1 MRRRRIEVTGR
12 SAFRVLSMPDEA
24 FYRRIGIARRLT
36 GREEGNV
43 LVVVALSMAAILG
56 FLAFAL
62 DVGNALVVKR
72 QLQTAADAAAIA
84 GALEI
89 QQCAAPA
96 CSAMQTAAAKSMEE
110 NGLANPTVLTSCASS
125 AGTSLALTVN
135 NGPCALGASDPNF
148 GNTSYV
154 EAVVTK
160 QQPLIFARIMGVKTL
175 TLSARSEAGFGPPSA
190 CVIGLDPAAPQTILS
205 NGNSDL
211 EANCA
216 IADDSESGTA
226 LMVNGHAT
234 LISTGNNKGISVVGG
249 DLINGNPTVSPT
261 PTTDASSVPDPF
273 SQLPAPASSSC
284 NYSNYSVNGRA
295 TTTLYPGT
303 YCGLNI
309 NGGANVTLS
318 PGIYVMNGNTV
329 INGGSTLSGSGVMLY
344 IASGQWIM
352 NGGSHVDLVAQTT
365 GTYAGILFF
374 QSRTDNSQFIVNGDA
389 TSAWQG
395 ALYVPDGQLLLNG
408 GSNVAAY
415 TFVVADTILV
425 NGNDTFTIG
434 SDYSSLPGGP
444 PGHGRVKL
452 KE

>member
-1 MRRRRIEVTGR
+1 
-12 SAFRVLSMPDEA
+12 MPGEA
-24 FYRRIGIARRLT
+24 FSRLIGMARRLT
-36 GREEGNV
+36 GKEEGNV
-43 LVVVALSMAAILG
+43 LLVVALSMAAILV
-56 FLAFAL
+56 FLVLAL
-62 DVGNALVVKR
+62 DVGDALVVKR

-89 QQCAAPA
+89 QQCAAPD
-96 CSAMQTAAAKSMEE
+96 CSVMQTAAAKSMAE
-110 NGLANPTVLTSCASS
+110 NGFANPTVLTSCASS
-125 AGTSLALTVN
+125 AGTDLALTVN
-135 NGPCALGASDPNF
+135 NGPCALGAIDPNF

-154 EAVVTK
+154 EAVATK
-160 QQPLIFARIMGVKTL
+160 QQPLMFAWIVGMKAM

-318 PGIYVMNGNTV
+318 PGVYVMNGNTV